1 MLNFKQFKA
10 RQSEIIQNS
19 KPVNVNEAEA
29 SIGGGIIDAILMA
42 IFGLFNSIGSG
53 ITNGANY
60 AALQASKQAYLDQ
73 YELAGSGNS
82 KTVYFRENIQ
92 EKEKEIDATIE
103 KLEAG
108 KEVAKENASKAREA
122 LVGQNDDAAANKR
135 TAIQKKLEM
144 TEKKIDEE
152 KANLKAS
159 KNKLKEAATIK
170 WEGESTEWESMD
182 EEMKEKLDEL
192 EGRWKE
198 KAEKELIQ
206 SKREIDLV
214 LKTKMAKYTEGTEGA
229 EESAEAAANAKEALD
244 RINLE
249 VEELNKDWEG
259 STEAETAEA
268 IKYAPSLAKL
278 SPAQAKLN
286 VLLTELKAKYTDAYN
301 SAQPSE
307 PTAPGTGGSASNEN
321 YSFGYNK
328 PEINS
333 IFNNLQENLALR
345 QTGPAGPLLPEAVKD
360 SLIEY
365 SRSGFTAI
373 LEADGTATN
382 GTATNGTATNGTATN
397 GTATNGT
404 ATNGTATNGTATNG
418 TATNGTATNGTAT
431 NGTATNGTATNGTA
445 TNGTATNG
453 TATNGTATNGT
464 ATNGTEDTETKKK
477 TLEVTEKINPTEIFN
492 LMSKAYEV
500 QPDEKKKDFAKEIVQ
515 DIENVKSASIEF
527 SNINLETANEVEK
540 NADKMPS
547 SIKSTFLEEDKV
559 KESIKNL
566 AEKSKDLYKEQLE
579 DFGKKSE
586 GQPAASESAKP
597 DFSKSRNI
605 VTYNDY
611 VKQRDKVK
619 STNESISVKNPEF
632 ITLDRYI
639 AEIKPNLD

>member
-418 TATNGTATNGTAT
+418 TATNGT
-431 NGTATNGTATNGTA
+431 
-445 TNGTATNG
+445 
-453 TATNGTATNGT
+453 
-464 ATNGTEDTETKKK
+464 EDTETKKK

>member
-418 TATNGTATNGTAT
+418 T
-431 NGTATNGTATNGTA
+431 
-445 TNGTATNG
+445 
-453 TATNGTATNGT
+453 
-464 ATNGTEDTETKKK
+464 EDTETKKK

>member
-10 RQSEIIQNS
+10 SQLTAQKS
-19 KPVNVNEAEA
+19 KPVNEAEA
-29 SIGGGIIDAILMA
+29 GIGGGIIDTILMA

-53 ITNGANY
+53 IANSAKY
-60 AALQASKQAYLDQ
+60 TAIQSSKGAYLDQ

-122 LVGQNDDAAANKR
+122 LKGQNDDAAANKR
-135 TAIQKKLEM
+135 AAIQKKLEM

-159 KNKLKEAATIK
+159 KSKLKEAATIK
-170 WEGESTEWESMD
+170 WEGESTEWEAMD
-182 EEMKEKLDEL
+182 EEMKEKLNEL

-229 EESAEAAANAKEALD
+229 EESAKAAANAKEALD
-244 RINLE
+244 RINSE

-259 STEAETAEA
+259 STEEETAEA

-278 SPAQAKLN
+278 SPVQAKLN

-301 SAQPSE
+301 SAQTTP
-307 PTAPGTGGSASNEN
+307 ATG
-321 YSFGYNK
+321 
-328 PEINS
+328 P
-333 IFNNLQENLALR
+333 
-345 QTGPAGPLLPEAVKD
+345 PAGPAAPPSENYLIDYTPEFKNVSEGNPSIRQSGPANSANVE
-360 SLIEY
+360 SSIEY
-365 SRSGFTAI
+365 RSGFTNVLGSAPV
-373 LEADGTATN
+373 LSEAGT
-382 GTATNGTATNGTATN
+382 GTTGSNKTGTTGDNKTGTTGDNKTGA
-397 GTATNGT
+397 
-404 ATNGTATNGTATNG
+404 
-418 TATNGTATNGTAT
+418 
-431 NGTATNGTATNGTA
+431 
-445 TNGTATNG
+445 
-453 TATNGTATNGT
+453 
-464 ATNGTEDTETKKK
+464 EDADKKKK
-477 TLEVTEKINPTEIFN
+477 TLEVTEKINPTQIFN

-515 DIENVKSASIEF
+515 DIENIKSASIEF
-527 SNINLETANEVEK
+527 ANINLEAANEVEK
-540 NADKMPS
+540 NVDKMPS
-547 SIKSTFLEEDKV
+547 SIKSTYLEEDKV

-579 DFGKKSE
+579 DFEKKSE
-586 GQPAASESAKP
+586 GQPAASESVKP
-597 DFSKSRNI
+597 ESLKSGNI
-605 VTYNDY
+605 VTYKDY
-611 VKQRDKVK
+611 VKQRDKLK
-619 STNESISVKNPEF
+619 STNESISVRNPDF
-632 ITLDRYI
+632 ITLNRYI